1 MNISIIASSLSP
13 KSNSRLLAKKL
24 AEKLS
29 LVSINV
35 DFIDL
40 RDFKLPFCGD
50 ENNHQYPQISDITD
64 RITKAAGIVMASPI
78 YNYGVNAAMKNL
90 VELTGKKAWHD
101 KVVGFICA
109 AGGRSSYM
117 SVMSFANSLMLDFH
131 CLIIPKFIYIAKDF
145 EDINHIPEDLK
156 ERLDQLAVTL
166 VELAEHYPVETR

>member
-1 MNISIIASSLSP
+1 MNIAIVASSLSP
-13 KSNSRLLAKKL
+13 KSNSRILAQKL

-29 LVSINV
+29 LVSIDV

-40 RDFKLPFCGD
+40 RDFKLPLCGD
-50 ENNHQYPQISDITD
+50 EDDHYHPLISDLTD
-64 RITKAAGIVMASPI
+64 RIAGAAGIVIASPI
-78 YNYGVNAAMKNL
+78 YNYGINAAMKNL

-145 EDINHIPEDLK
+145 DDINHIPDDLK